1 MALFKDIG
9 RGITKLGRKAAS
21 GYKSYSDAALDYT
34 GYLPR
39 TAITGLKDIV
49 TGAYGEASPTPFA
62 PASPSVQVPKTP
74 SWRGSLDP
82 REYSASQMLT
92 SNPPAASPFLP
103 PPLLRAPTTSAVMPA
118 PSSIQK
124 APMDYSK
131 EPLMAAGRRDASG
144 ILYDGLPS
152 TQSRVAAG
160 DAEAR
165 PYAYQQPAVTN
176 AFTMGAPAD
185 DARSRLMAATAVK
198 KFNAA
203 EELLKSNKTPEAEA
217 AYKAAQ
223 EDANK
228 WGKWAALTPG
238 ARQQLLMSGEREAN
252 AGQGRE
258 QFATLRNEMDTPG
271 AAELLSYAAKLN
283 AGQVDASGNPISKY
297 GSGQVV
303 GYVPKG
309 TQTAQTGI
317 NNYLKEYDPYDK
329 RVDWATQPNE
339 AGLTDEEIIK
349 RSGGSASAAAKLADL
364 RAMQRRQY
372 LSDRGMT
379 AASLLTGK

>member
-1 MALFKDIG
+1 
-9 RGITKLGRKAAS
+9 
-21 GYKSYSDAALDYT
+21 
-34 GYLPR
+34 
-39 TAITGLKDIV
+39 
-49 TGAYGEASPTPFA
+49 
-62 PASPSVQVPKTP
+62 
-74 SWRGSLDP
+74 
-82 REYSASQMLT
+82 
-92 SNPPAASPFLP
+92 
-103 PPLLRAPTTSAVMPA
+103 
-118 PSSIQK
+118 
-124 APMDYSK
+124 MDYSK
-131 EPLMAAGRRDASG
+131 EPLMAAGRRDASS

-238 ARQQLLMSGEREAN
+238 ARQQLLMKGERDAN

-271 AAELLSYAAKLN
+271 AAELLSYAAKVN
-283 AGQVDASGNPISKY
+283 AGQIDASGNPISKY